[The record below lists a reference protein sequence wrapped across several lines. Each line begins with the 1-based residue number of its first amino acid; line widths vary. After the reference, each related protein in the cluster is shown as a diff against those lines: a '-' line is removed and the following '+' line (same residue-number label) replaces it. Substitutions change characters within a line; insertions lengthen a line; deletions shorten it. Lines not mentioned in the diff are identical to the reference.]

1 VTTSTTSP
9 ASLDRDTDTRTDG
22 APPRPLDADATPA
35 EGESPWMRRLPW
47 VSGPLMLLALLGVW
61 QFAVSVVGVSEFIL
75 PAPAAVVGA
84 LGDLFADPDIG
95 GHIGVTLLEVLA
107 GFGIALVVGVAV
119 GATLGRIAWLQR
131 AVQPALV
138 ALQVV
143 PKVAFVPIFVIWFGF
158 GPTSKIIMA
167 ALLAFFPIM
176 LNVMLGVRSV
186 DRGHRDVMR
195 GLGAGRWATFRD
207 MELPTT
213 LPYVFAGAEV
223 AIVFSVIGA
232 IVGEYLGGSEGLG
245 YLVVSSLNALDA
257 PRLFAVIVLLA
268 VLGSLLYVAVTTVKK
283 LVIPWHDSVRT
294 GV

>member
-1 VTTSTTSP
+1 MAVI
-9 ASLDRDTDTRTDG
+9 DRTRTPA
-22 APPRPLDADATPA
+22 APGPDADG
-35 EGESPWMRRLPW
+35 GERVWMTRLPW
-47 VSGPLMLLALLGVW
+47 VSGPLMLVVLLAIW
-61 QFAVSVVGVSEFIL
+61 QLAVSVFGVSEFIL
-75 PAPAAVVGA
+75 PSPSAVAGA
-84 LGDLFADPDIG
+84 LGTLLTGPDIW
-95 GHIGVTLLEVLA
+95 GHIGITLLEVLV
-107 GFGIALVVGVAV
+107 GFAIALVSGIVV
-119 GATLGRIAWLQR
+119 GAVLGRIEWLQR
-131 AVQPALV
+131 AVQPGLV

-186 DRGHRDVMR
+186 ERGHRDVMR
-195 GLGAGRWATFRD
+195 GLGAGRWETFRD
-207 MELPTT
+207 LELPST
-213 LPYVFAGAEV
+213 LPYIFTGAEV

-245 YLVVSSLNALDA
+245 FLVVSSLNSLDA

-268 VLGSLLYVAVTTVKK
+268 VLGSLLYAAVTVTKR
-283 LVIPWHDSVRT
+283 LVIPWHESVTT

>member
-1 VTTSTTSP
+1 MVATEP
-9 ASLDRDTDTRTDG
+9 TRPGDAVNT
-22 APPRPLDADATPA
+22 ADAVSPNGPD
-35 EGESPWMRRLPW
+35 GESPWLRRLPW
-47 VSGPLMLLALLGVW
+47 ISGPVLLVLLLGAW
-61 QFAVSVVGVSEFIL
+61 QFTVSVIGVSEFIL
-75 PAPAAVVGA
+75 PAPAAVAAA
-84 LGDLFADPDIG
+84 LVELLSGPQIW
-95 GHIGVTLLEVLA
+95 GHIGITLLEVLA
-107 GFGIALVVGVAV
+107 GFGIALVSGVAI
-119 GATLGRIAWLQR
+119 GAVLGRVEWLQR

-186 DRGHRDVMR
+186 ERGHRDVMR
-195 GLGAGRWATFRD
+195 GLGASRWSTFHNL
-207 MELPTT
+207 ELPST

-268 VLGSLLYVAVTTVKK
+268 LLGSLLYAAVTMAKK
-283 LVIPWHDSVRT
+283 LVIPWHESVST

>member
-1 VTTSTTSP
+1 MSTTEERP
-9 ASLDRDTDTRTDG
+9 VAATAPERTAAVAAPEAADG
-22 APPRPLDADATPA
+22 
-35 EGESPWMRRLPW
+35 GEPVWMKRLPW
-47 VSGPLMLLALLGVW
+47 VSGPVLLVLLVGVW
-61 QFAVSVVGVSEFIL
+61 QFAVSVIGVSEFIL
-75 PAPAAVVGA
+75 PAPMAVLGA
-84 LGDLFADPDIG
+84 LGELMSGPEIW
-95 GHIGVTLLEVLA
+95 GHIGVTLFEVLV
-107 GFGIALVVGVAV
+107 GFAIALVGGIVV
-119 GATLGRIAWLQR
+119 GAVLGRVLWLQR

-186 DRGHRDVMR
+186 ERGHRDVMR
-195 GLGAGRWATFRD
+195 GLGAGRWATFRNL
-207 MELPTT
+207 ELPNT
-213 LPYVFAGAEV
+213 LPYIFAGAEV

-268 VLGSLLYVAVTTVKK
+268 LLGSLLYLAVTTAKK
-283 LVIPWHDSVRT
+283 LVIPWHDSVATT

>member
-1 VTTSTTSP
+1 MTTSTSP
-9 ASLDRDTDTRTDG
+9 TNRGTDTRTDG
-22 APPRPLDADATPA
+22 GPAPRPLDPDATPA

-47 VSGPLMLLALLGVW
+47 ISGPLLLLALLGVW

-75 PAPAAVVGA
+75 PAPAAVLAA
-84 LGDLFADPDIG
+84 LGELFADPDIA

-107 GFGIALVVGVAV
+107 GFGIALVIGVAV

-167 ALLAFFPIM
+167 TLLAFFPIM

-294 GV
+294 GI

>member
-1 VTTSTTSP
+1 MAVI
-9 ASLDRDTDTRTDG
+9 DRTRTPA
-22 APPRPLDADATPA
+22 APGPDADG
-35 EGESPWMRRLPW
+35 GERVWMKRLPW
-47 VSGPLMLLALLGVW
+47 VSGPLMLVVLLAIW
-61 QFAVSVVGVSEFIL
+61 QLAVSVFGVSEFIL
-75 PAPAAVVGA
+75 PSPSAVAGA
-84 LGDLFADPDIG
+84 LGTLLTGPDIW
-95 GHIGVTLLEVLA
+95 GHIGITLLEVLA
-107 GFGIALVVGVAV
+107 GFGIALVSGIVV
-119 GATLGRIAWLQR
+119 GAVLGRIEWLQR
-131 AVQPALV
+131 AVQPGLV

-186 DRGHRDVMR
+186 ERGHRDVMG
-195 GLGAGRWATFRD
+195 GLGAGRWETFRD
-207 MELPTT
+207 LELPST
-213 LPYVFAGAEV
+213 LPYIFTGAEV

-245 YLVVSSLNALDA
+245 FLVVSSLNSLDA

-268 VLGSLLYVAVTTVKK
+268 VLGSLLYAAVTVTKR
-283 LVIPWHDSVRT
+283 LVIPWHESVST

>member
-1 VTTSTTSP
+1 MTTIEH
-9 ASLDRDTDTRTDG
+9 TDG
-22 APPRPLDADATPA
+22 APAPTADAGG

-47 VSGPLMLLALLGVW
+47 ISGPVMLLVLLGGW

-75 PAPAAVVGA
+75 PAPGAVAGA
-84 LGDLFADPDIG
+84 LG
-95 GHIGVTLLEVLA
+95 TLLASEDIWGHVGITLFEVLA

-119 GATLGRIAWLQR
+119 GAVLGRIAWLQR

-195 GLGAGRWATFRD
+195 GLGAGRWATFRN

-213 LPYVFAGAEV
+213 LPYVFTGAEV

-245 YLVVSSLNALDA
+245 FLVVSSLNALDA

>member
-1 VTTSTTSP
+1 MSTTEQRP
-9 ASLDRDTDTRTDG
+9 VAGTAPEQATAVAAPDT
-22 APPRPLDADATPA
+22 APG
-35 EGESPWMRRLPW
+35 GEPVWMRRLPW
-47 VSGPLMLLALLGVW
+47 VSGPVLLVALVAIW
-61 QFAVSVVGVSEFIL
+61 QFTVSVVGVSEFIL
-75 PAPAAVVGA
+75 PAPAAVLGA
-84 LGDLFADPDIG
+84 LGTLMSGPEIW
-95 GHIGVTLLEVLA
+95 GHIGITLLEVLV
-107 GFGIALVVGVAV
+107 GFAIALVGGIVV
-119 GATLGRIAWLQR
+119 GAVLGRVLWLQR

-186 DRGHRDVMR
+186 ERGHRDVMR

-207 MELPTT
+207 LELPTT
-213 LPYVFAGAEV
+213 LPYIFAGAEV

-257 PRLFAVIVLLA
+257 PRLFAVILLLA
-268 VLGSLLYVAVTTVKK
+268 VLGSLLYLAVTTTKK
-283 LVIPWHDSVRT
+283 MVIPWHDSVAT
-294 GV
+294 TAV

>member
-1 VTTSTTSP
+1 VRAPSAHLANLDLNLLVSLRELLRERNVT
-9 ASLDRDTDTRTDG
+9 R
-22 APPRPLDADATPA
+22 
-35 EGESPWMRRLPW
+35 
-47 VSGPLMLLALLGVW
+47 
-61 QFAVSVVGVSEFIL
+61 
-75 PAPAAVVGA
+75 AAA
-84 LGDLFADPDIG
+84 
-95 GHIGVTLLEVLA
+95 
-107 GFGIALVVGVAV
+107 
-119 GATLGRIAWLQR
+119 R
-131 AVQPALV
+131 
-138 ALQVV
+138 
-143 PKVAFVPIFVIWFGF
+143 
-158 GPTSKIIMA
+158 MA

-186 DRGHRDVMR
+186 DSGHRDVMR
-195 GLGAGRWATFRD
+195 GLGAGRWATFRN

-294 GV
+294 SV

>member
-1 VTTSTTSP
+1 MTATSERP
-9 ASLDRDTDTRTDG
+9 APAVAAQRTDAAG
-22 APPRPLDADATPA
+22 PD
-35 EGESPWMRRLPW
+35 GEPVWLRRLPW
-47 VSGPLMLLALLGVW
+47 ISGPVMLLLLLGCW
-61 QFAVSVVGVSEFIL
+61 QFVVSVIGVSPFIL
-75 PAPAAVVGA
+75 PAPGDVAVALGTLLSGPDVWGHIGITVFEVLVGFGVGLVGGIVVGA
-84 LGDLFADPDIG
+84 
-95 GHIGVTLLEVLA
+95 V
-107 GFGIALVVGVAV
+107 
-119 GATLGRIAWLQR
+119 LGRVVWLQR
-131 AVQPALV
+131 AVEPAIV

-167 ALLAFFPIM
+167 AMLAFFPVM

-195 GLGAGRWATFRD
+195 GLGSSRWATFRD
-207 MELPTT
+207 LELPTT

-245 YLVVSSLNALDA
+245 YLVVASLNALDA

-268 VLGSLLYVAVTTVKK
+268 VVGSLLYLLVTTTKRF
-283 LVIPWHDSVRT
+283 VIPWHDSVSRT